1 MNLFKAIA
9 LTIFIC
15 GSSTV
20 GAMTMDRL
28 ENQKNFRFLKV
39 SNNSD
44 YTVIIY
50 YKTNYDANMDMLKRD
65 SAKVCPGHTCEI
77 FIRMA
82 SGAKYKIVRESGKS
96 KSRSIAPSLTSGS
109 AIRFANNPKKPAMS
123 STKSARK
130 GTAK

>member
-20 GAMTMDRL
+20 GAMRMGRL
-28 ENQKNFRFLKV
+28 ENQKNFRLLKV
-39 SNNSD
+39 SNQSD

-50 YKTNYDANMDMLKRD
+50 YKTNYNANMEMIQSDC
-65 SAKVCPGHTCEI
+65 AKVCPGHTCEI

-96 KSRSIAPSLTSGS
+96 KSRSIAPSLTSGA
-109 AIRFANNPKKPAMS
+109 AICFANRPQKPPMS
-123 STKSARK
+123 RTKSARK
-130 GTAK
+130 Q

>member
-15 GSSTV
+15 GSSTM

-28 ENQKNFRFLKV
+28 ENQKNFRLLKV
-39 SNNSD
+39 SNTSN

-50 YKTNYDANMDMLKRD
+50 YKTNYDANMDMIRKD
-65 SAKVCPGHTCEI
+65 SIEVLPGHTCKI

-96 KSRSIAPSLTSGS
+96 KPLSIAPSLTSGA